1 MSLRI
6 LITNA
11 WLSGRSGSELYV
23 WDLATALLR
32 RGHTPI
38 VYSPVLGPLAAEL
51 RAATIPVVDDL
62 SNVATVPDLIHG
74 HHNHEIMTAL
84 LQFPGVPAVRVCH
97 GWRDERPQTFPRI
110 LRFLCVDHTVR
121 DRVVCEWGVPAAQV
135 QVLLNFVDLSK
146 FRPRPPLPIRPARAL
161 IFSNAAATHLRTIQ
175 QACESLGIAVDAVG
189 SSVNNVSAA
198 PETIIGNYDVV
209 FAKARCAL
217 EAMAVGTAVV
227 LCDELGMGPLVTSQD
242 FDRLRS
248 FNFGVRTL
256 REPVTQ
262 DGIVREI
269 SRYDHSDA
277 AEVCRK
283 LRSSASVETAVDAIL
298 DVYEEVI
305 AEWRQSRPADSD
317 HELRAAAAYLRTLGP
332 EQNFRAH
339 TLGLLRELYFRV
351 ERVGLLRPILPSRA
365 LAKRVS
371 ASIRRR

>member
-23 WDLATALLR
+23 WDLATALLK

-38 VYSPVLGPLAAEL
+38 VYSPVLGPLAEAL

-62 SNVATVPDLIHG
+62 ANVTTVPDLIHG
-74 HHNHEIMTAL
+74 HHNHEIMTSL

-97 GWRDERPQTFPRI
+97 GWRDERPQLFPRI

-121 DRVVCEWGVPAAQV
+121 DRVVCEWGVPPAQV
-135 QVLLNFVDLSK
+135 QVLLNFVDLSR
-146 FRPRPPLPIRPARAL
+146 FRPRPPLPIRPERAL
-161 IFSNAAATHLRTIQ
+161 IFSNTAATHLRTIQ
-175 QACESLGIAVDAVG
+175 QACESLGITVDAVG

-198 PETIIGNYDVV
+198 PEAIIGKYDVV

-227 LCDELGMGPLVTSQD
+227 LCDEVGMGPLVTTQD

-262 DGIVREI
+262 GGIVREL
-269 SRYDHSDA
+269 SRYDRSDA

-283 LRSSASVETAVDAIL
+283 LRSSASMENAVDAIL

-305 AEWRQSRPADSD
+305 AEWRQSQPADSN

-339 TLGLLRELYFRV
+339 THGLLRELYFRV

-371 ASIRRR
+371 ASIRRK

>member
-11 WLSGRSGSELYV
+11 WLSGRSGSELYA
-23 WDLATALLR
+23 WDLATALLE

-38 VYSPVLGPLAAEL
+38 VYSPMLGPLAAEL

-62 SNVATVPDLIHG
+62 SNVTTVPDLIHG

-97 GWRDERPQTFPRI
+97 GWRDERPQLFPRI
-110 LRFLCVDHTVR
+110 LRFLCVDQTVR
-121 DRVVCEWGVPAAQV
+121 DRLVCEWGVPSAQV

-146 FRPRPPLPIRPARAL
+146 FRPRPPLPLRPERAL
-161 IFSNAAATHLRTIQ
+161 VFSNAAATHLRTIQ
-175 QACESLGIAVDAVG
+175 QACSSLGMTVDAVG
-189 SSVNNVSAA
+189 SSVNNVSVA
-198 PETIIGNYDVV
+198 PETTIGQYDVV

-227 LCDELGMGPLVTSQD
+227 LCDEVGMGPLVTSQD
-242 FDRLRS
+242 FERLRS

-262 DGIVREI
+262 SGIVREL

-283 LRSSASVETAVDAIL
+283 LRSSASMETAVDAIL

-305 AEWRQSRPADSD
+305 AEWRQSKPADSD
-317 HELRAAAAYLRTLGP
+317 HELRAAAAYLRTLEP

-339 TLGLLRELYFRV
+339 THGLLRELYFRV

>member
-1 MSLRI
+1 M
-6 LITNA
+6 
-11 WLSGRSGSELYV
+11 
-23 WDLATALLR
+23 
-32 RGHTPI
+32 
-38 VYSPVLGPLAAEL
+38 
-51 RAATIPVVDDL
+51 
-62 SNVATVPDLIHG
+62 
-74 HHNHEIMTAL
+74 
-84 LQFPGVPAVRVCH
+84 
-97 GWRDERPQTFPRI
+97 
-110 LRFLCVDHTVR
+110 
-121 DRVVCEWGVPAAQV
+121 
-135 QVLLNFVDLSK
+135 
-146 FRPRPPLPIRPARAL
+146 
-161 IFSNAAATHLRTIQ
+161 
-175 QACESLGIAVDAVG
+175 
-189 SSVNNVSAA
+189 
-198 PETIIGNYDVV
+198 V

-339 TLGLLRELYFRV
+339 THGLLRELYFRV
-351 ERVGLLRPILPSRA
+351 RAGRPVAPDSAVARAGETRERLYSSQVIGPCH
-365 LAKRVS
+365 
-371 ASIRRR
+371 SIRRRSGEPGIRPGRHRSGLPPAAPASIHD